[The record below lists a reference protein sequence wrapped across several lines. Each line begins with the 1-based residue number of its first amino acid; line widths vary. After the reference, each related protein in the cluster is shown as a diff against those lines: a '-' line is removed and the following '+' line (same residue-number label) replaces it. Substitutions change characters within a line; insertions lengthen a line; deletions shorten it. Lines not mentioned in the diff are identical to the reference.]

1 LKNHFNILLYSIII
15 ISSLLLTSCTKKDTV
30 SITNSEKEKK
40 IAFSKDID
48 NNNLLD
54 LKIYFDSSSKLN
66 NVKVSQEKR
75 VIKKDELLAE
85 TIMNELIKGPSVKG
99 QLSPI
104 LPNDTRLLTLSIKDN
119 IAYINLSKEA
129 NIPMTFSKE
138 KTCIKSIVLS
148 LTQVST
154 INKVKIS
161 IENTDINIF
170 GNNFDL
176 SKPVGKE
183 DVENIKQN

>member
-1 LKNHFNILLYSIII
+1 MKNHFNVLLYSIII
-15 ISSLLLTSCTKKDTV
+15 ISTLLLTSCTKKDTV
-30 SITNSEKEKK
+30 SITNSEKERK

-104 LPNDTRLLTLSIKDN
+104 LPDNTRLLTLSIKDN

-129 NIPMTFSKE
+129 NISMTFSKE
-138 KTCIKSIVLS
+138 KACIKSIVLS
-148 LTQVST
+148 LGQIST

-176 SKPVGKE
+176 SKPIGKE